1 MRCYR
6 QPPRTKFLNC
16 RLFFANYTS
25 GLLAVNSTLLAY
37 AGNAISWWALLYI
50 LLILPGIALIVASGI
65 LIAFYYLANVSATSG
80 YGSGYQYYRGFREDS
95 ESGKTVV
102 WW

>member
-1 MRCYR
+1 M
-6 QPPRTKFLNC
+6 T
-16 RLFFANYTS
+16 
-25 GLLAVNSTLLAY
+25 
-37 AGNAISWWALLYI
+37 I
-50 LLILPGIALIVASGI
+50 LLSGIALIVGSG
-65 LIAFYYLANVSATSG
+65 LLLAFYYLANVSATSG